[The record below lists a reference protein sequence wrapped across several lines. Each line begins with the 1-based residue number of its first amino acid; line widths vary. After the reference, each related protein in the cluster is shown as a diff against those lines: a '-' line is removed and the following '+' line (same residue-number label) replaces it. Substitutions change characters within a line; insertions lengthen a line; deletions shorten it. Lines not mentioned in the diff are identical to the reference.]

1 MKLTFE
7 IHGYTITINET
18 EEGVL
23 VSAEKDGEV
32 VEEFELEADLETD
45 NMDSDDMEDMDDED
59 SMEELPDDGE
69 EIEGEKEETDFG
81 PEGEETKTEVIE
93 KKPIG
98 ESKLQSF
105 ASFLK
110 KR

>member
-7 IHGYTITINET
+7 VHGYTITINET

-32 VEEFELEADLETD
+32 VEEFELEADTD
-45 NMDSDDMEDMDDED
+45 MDSDDTDSDDMDN
-59 SMEELPDDGE
+59 MEELPEDGE
-69 EIEGEKEETDFG
+69 EGQQIQDQEEENDFG
-81 PEGEETKTEVIE
+81 GSQEEME
-93 KKPIG
+93 KPMG

-110 KR
+110 KK

>member
-7 IHGYTITINET
+7 VHGYTITINET

-32 VEEFELEADLETD
+32 VEEFELEADL
-45 NMDSDDMEDMDDED
+45 DMEDMDDEDMESDDED
-59 SMEELPDDGE
+59 SMEELPDEGE
-69 EIEGEKEETDFG
+69 EIEGEIEEDDFG
-81 PEGEETKTEVIE
+81 SEGEETQEVIE
-93 KKPIG
+93 EKPMG
-98 ESKLQSF
+98 ESKLQTF

-110 KR
+110 KK

>member
-7 IHGYTITINET
+7 VHGYMITINET

-32 VEEFELEADLETD
+32 VEEFELEADTD
-45 NMDSDDMEDMDDED
+45 MEDSDDMDDMDDED
-59 SMEELPDDGE
+59 SMEELPEGDEVQEIQDQEEEDDFDGGQE
-69 EIEGEKEETDFG
+69 EMG
-81 PEGEETKTEVIE
+81 
-93 KKPIG
+93 KPMA

-110 KR
+110 KK

>member
-7 IHGYTITINET
+7 VHGYTITINET

-32 VEEFELEADLETD
+32 VEEFELEADTD
-45 NMDSDDMEDMDDED
+45 MEDMEDSDDMDDMDDED
-59 SMEELPDDGE
+59 SMEELPEDGE
-69 EIEGEKEETDFG
+69 EGQQIQDQEEENDFG
-81 PEGEETKTEVIE
+81 GGQKEME
-93 KKPIG
+93 KPMG

-110 KR
+110 KK

>member
-7 IHGYTITINET
+7 VHGYTITINET
-18 EEGVL
+18 EEGVI

-32 VEEFELEADLETD
+32 IEEFELDTDLDMED
-45 NMDSDDMEDMDDED
+45 MDSDDMDDD
-59 SMEELPDDGE
+59 SMEELPDEGE
-69 EIEGEKEETDFG
+69 EIEGEEESDFG
-81 PEGEETKTEVIE
+81 PEGEETEEVIQE
-93 KKPIG
+93 KPMG

-110 KR
+110 KK

>member
-7 IHGYTITINET
+7 VHGYTITINET
-18 EEGVL
+18 EEGVI

-32 VEEFELEADLETD
+32 IEEFELDADLDMED
-45 NMDSDDMEDMDDED
+45 MDSDDMDSDDMDDD
-59 SMEELPDDGE
+59 SMEELPDEGE
-69 EIEGEKEETDFG
+69 EIEGEEESDFG
-81 PEGEETKTEVIE
+81 PEGEETEEVIQE
-93 KKPIG
+93 KPMG

-110 KR
+110 KK

>member
-7 IHGYTITINET
+7 VHGYTITINET

-32 VEEFELEADLETD
+32 VEEFELEADL
-45 NMDSDDMEDMDDED
+45 DMEDMDDMDSDDNQDMDDEH
-59 SMEELPDDGE
+59 SMEELPNDGE
-69 EIEGEKEETDFG
+69 EIEGEKEETDFE
-81 PEGEETKTEVIE
+81 PSEEIE
-93 KKPIG
+93 EEKPMG

-110 KR
+110 KK

>member
-7 IHGYTITINET
+7 VHGYTITINET

-32 VEEFELEADLETD
+32 VEEFELDADTD
-45 NMDSDDMEDMDDED
+45 MDSDDMDSDDMND
-59 SMEELPDDGE
+59 MEELPEDGE
-69 EIEGEKEETDFG
+69 EGQQIQDQEEENDFG
-81 PEGEETKTEVIE
+81 GGQKEME
-93 KKPIG
+93 KPMG

-110 KR
+110 KK